1 MNSWN
6 GGETAE
12 HIMKYL
18 FPFIIFFISV
28 AACGDTD
35 DSANAEIIDP
45 ATVQQKHS
53 MHAMSSEKLRVI
65 MQDMYSSA
73 YRSGVPDLQDS
84 KISEEKMAGLVEAVE
99 ELLFHAELLST
110 GQPGIK
116 LDETELATFRAVAG
130 QLYTETLNLQQLT
143 EYYDYH
149 AIEPAYKRLNQT
161 CIACHNLFRGK

>member
-1 MNSWN
+1 
-6 GGETAE
+6 
-12 HIMKYL
+12 MKYL
-18 FPFIIFFISV
+18 FAFMVLFISV
-28 AACGDTD
+28 AACGDNSDPENTGMTD
-35 DSANAEIIDP
+35 PS
-45 ATVQQKHS
+45 TVQQKHS

-73 YRSGVPDLQDS
+73 YRSGVPDIQDS
-84 KISEEKMAGLVEAVE
+84 KISDEQMTDLIEAVE

-110 GQPGIK
+110 GEPGVK
-116 LDETELATFRAVAG
+116 LDETELTTFRAVAG
-130 QLYTETLNLQQLT
+130 QLYTEALNLQQLT